1 MTQAKKK
8 KDSILNLLKYAGKY
22 KWPLIFCP
30 MVMIGEVAM
39 ETYIPKLIQRLIDE
53 AIPYSAQSGEMSQV
67 LICGGLMILMALVSM
82 GFGMAGS
89 FLGAKGGMGFG
100 RNLRQ
105 ALFEKIQRFSFKNID
120 KFSTASLVTRITTDV
135 NQTQNTLIMLVR
147 MAFRS
152 PIMFL
157 MSLFYAWQMNPS
169 LTSILFIAVP
179 LLALGIVIIM
189 RNAFPRFQ
197 IMMKKYDILNREVQE
212 NLIAIRVVKAFV
224 RSAFEKKKFG
234 DAADDVTNAQ
244 RSAEKVVLWNG
255 PLMQILMYGCVV
267 SVIWFGGQQI
277 IRGEMGVG
285 ALLTFIT
292 YITQILMALMMLSFL
307 FVGIVLSRASISRI
321 LEVLNEEPDIANP
334 ENAAAEVKDGEIE
347 FDHVGFSYAGD
358 KDNLVLQDINL
369 HIRAGETIGLI
380 GATGSAKTSLV
391 SLIPRLYDVTEGTL
405 KVGGRNVKEYDL
417 HALRDQVAMVLQ
429 KNVLFS
435 GSIKENLRWGDENAT
450 DDEITAACQAA
461 AADEFVRSFPDGY
474 ETDLGQGGV
483 NVSGGQ
489 KQRLCIARALLK
501 KPKIMI
507 LDDAT
512 SAVDTATDS
521 RIREALRSQMADTTK
536 IIIAQRITSVMDAD
550 RVVVLDNGKIAD
562 VGTHDELMARCDIYR
577 DVYQSQQKGVA

>member
-1 MTQAKKK
+1 MTREKKK

-67 LICGGLMILMALVSM
+67 LICGGLMIAMALISM

-89 FLGAKGGMGFG
+89 YLGAKGGMGFG

-234 DAADDVTNAQ
+234 DAADDVTGAQ

-255 PLMQILMYGCVV
+255 PLMQILMYGCIV
-267 SVIWFGGQQI
+267 SVLWFGGQQI

-334 ENAAAEVKDGEIE
+334 ENAATEVKDGEIE

-391 SLIPRLYDVTEGTL
+391 SLIPRLYDVTTGTL
-405 KVGGRNVKEYDL
+405 KVGGRDVKEYDL

-577 DVYQSQQKGVA
+577 DVYLSQQKGVA

>member
-1 MTQAKKK
+1 MTQEKKK

-22 KWPLIFCP
+22 KWPLILCP

-67 LICGGLMILMALVSM
+67 LICGGLMIAMALISM

-89 FLGAKGGMGFG
+89 YLGAKGGMGFG

-234 DAADDVTNAQ
+234 DAADEVTTAQ
-244 RSAEKVVLWNG
+244 RNAERVVLWNA

-307 FVGIVLSRASISRI
+307 FVSIVLSRASISRI

-334 ENAAAEVKDGEIE
+334 ENAATEVKDGEIE

-369 HIRAGETIGLI
+369 HIKAGETIGLI

-391 SLIPRLYDVTEGTL
+391 SLIPRLYDVTTGTL
-405 KVGGRNVKEYDL
+405 KVGGRDVKEYDL

-435 GSIKENLRWGDENAT
+435 GSIKENLRWGDEHAT
-450 DDEITAACQAA
+450 DEEITAACQAA

-562 VGTHDELMARCDIYR
+562 VGAHDELMARCDIYR
-577 DVYQSQQKGVA
+577 DVYLSQQKGVA

>member
-1 MTQAKKK
+1 MTQVKKK
-8 KDSILNLLKYAGKY
+8 KDSIFNLLKYAGKY

-334 ENAAAEVKDGEIE
+334 ENAATEVKDGEIE

-358 KDNLVLQDINL
+358 RDNLVLQDINL

-391 SLIPRLYDVTEGTL
+391 SLIPRLYDVTTGTL
-405 KVGGRNVKEYDL
+405 KVGGRDVKEYDL

-550 RVVVLDNGKIAD
+550 RVVVLDDGKIAD
-562 VGTHDELMARCDIYR
+562 VGTHNELMARCDIYR

>member
-1 MTQAKKK
+1 MTREKKK

-334 ENAAAEVKDGEIE
+334 ENAATEVKDGEIE

-358 KDNLVLQDINL
+358 RDNLVLQDINL

-391 SLIPRLYDVTEGTL
+391 SLIPRLYDVTTGTL
-405 KVGGRNVKEYDL
+405 KVGGRDVKEYDL

-550 RVVVLDNGKIAD
+550 RVVVLDDGKIAD

>member
-1 MTQAKKK
+1 MTQEKKK

-67 LICGGLMILMALVSM
+67 LICGGLMIVMALVSM

-89 FLGAKGGMGFG
+89 YLGAKGGMGFG

-234 DAADDVTNAQ
+234 DAADEVTTAQ
-244 RSAEKVVLWNG
+244 RNAEKVVLWNG
-255 PLMQILMYGCVV
+255 PLMQILMYGCIV
-267 SVIWFGGQQI
+267 SVIWLGGQQI

-334 ENAAAEVKDGEIE
+334 ETAATEVKDGEIE

-369 HIRAGETIGLI
+369 HIKAGETIGLI

-391 SLIPRLYDVTEGTL
+391 SLIPRLYDVTTGTL
-405 KVGGRNVKEYDL
+405 KVGGRDVREYDL

-450 DDEITAACQAA
+450 DEEITAACQAA

-550 RVVVLDNGKIAD
+550 RILVLDEGRVMDLDRKST
-562 VGTHDELMARCDIYR
+562 V
-577 DVYQSQQKGVA
+577 

>member
-1 MTQAKKK
+1 MTQKKKK
-8 KDSILNLLKYAGKY
+8 KDSFLNLLKYAGKY

-53 AIPYSAQSGEMSQV
+53 AIPNSAQSGEMSQV
-67 LICGGLMILMALVSM
+67 LICGGLMIAMALISM

-89 FLGAKGGMGFG
+89 YLGAKGGMGFG

-169 LTSILFIAVP
+169 LTSILFVAVP

-189 RNAFPRFQ
+189 RSAFPRFQ

-234 DAADDVTNAQ
+234 DAADEVTNAQ

-255 PLMQILMYGCVV
+255 PLMQILMYGCIV
-267 SVIWFGGQQI
+267 SVLWFGGQQI

-334 ENAAAEVKDGEIE
+334 ENAAAHVKDGEIE

-369 HIRAGETIGLI
+369 HIKAGETIGLI

-391 SLIPRLYDVTEGTL
+391 SLIPRLYDVTTGTL
-405 KVGGRNVKEYDL
+405 KVGGRDVREYDI

-450 DDEITAACQAA
+450 DEEITAACQAA

-474 ETDLGQGGV
+474 DTDLGQGGV

-501 KPKIMI
+501 KPRIMI

-577 DVYQSQQKGVA
+577 DVYLSQQKGVA

>member
-1 MTQAKKK
+1 MTQVKKK

-67 LICGGLMILMALVSM
+67 LICGGLMIAMALISM

-89 FLGAKGGMGFG
+89 YLGAKGGMGFG

-234 DAADDVTNAQ
+234 DAADEVTTAQ
-244 RSAEKVVLWNG
+244 RNAERVVLWNA

-307 FVGIVLSRASISRI
+307 FVSIVLSRASISRI

-334 ENAAAEVKDGEIE
+334 EKAATEVKDGEIE

-369 HIRAGETIGLI
+369 HIKAGETIGLI

-391 SLIPRLYDVTEGTL
+391 SLIPRLYDVTTGTL
-405 KVGGRNVKEYDL
+405 KVGGRDVREYDL

-450 DDEITAACQAA
+450 DEAITAACQAA

-577 DVYQSQQKGVA
+577 DVYLSQQKGVA

>member
-1 MTQAKKK
+1 MSQPKK
-8 KDSILNLLKYAGKY
+8 KDSIFRLLKYAGKY
-22 KWPLIFCP
+22 KWALMLCP
-30 MVMIGEVAM
+30 IVMIGEVAM
-39 ETYIPKLIQRLIDE
+39 ETYIPKMIQRLIDE
-53 AIPYSAQSGEMSQV
+53 AIPYSEQSGEISQV
-67 LICGGLMILMALVSM
+67 LVCGGLMILMALVSM
-82 GFGMAGS
+82 CFGMAGS
-89 FLGAKGGMGFG
+89 YLGAKGGMGFG

-105 ALFEKIQRFSFKNID
+105 ALFEKIQTFSFKNID

-135 NQTQNTLIMLVR
+135 NQTQNTLMMLVR
-147 MAFRS
+147 MGFRS
-152 PIMFL
+152 PIMFM
-157 MSLFYAWQMNPS
+157 MSLIYALQMNPS
-169 LTSILFIAVP
+169 LTTILFVAVP
-179 LLALGIVIIM
+179 LLAAGIIFIM
-189 RNAFPRFQ
+189 KNAFPRFQ
-197 IMMKKYDILNREVQE
+197 IMMKKYDIMNREVQE

-224 RSAFEKKKFG
+224 RSEYEKKKFG
-234 DAADDVTNAQ
+234 AAADDVTQAQ
-244 RSAEKVVLWNG
+244 RNAEKIVLWNG
-255 PLMQILMYGCVV
+255 PMMQILMNGCIVAV
-267 SVIWFGGQQI
+267 LWFGGQQI

-307 FVGIVLSRASISRI
+307 FLGIVLSRASISRI

-334 ENAAAEVKDGEIE
+334 AQPVTDVKDGEIE

-369 HIRAGETIGLI
+369 HIKAGETIGLI

-391 SLIPRLYDVTEGTL
+391 SLIPRLYDVTCGTL
-405 KVGGRNVKEYDL
+405 KVGGRDVRDYDM

-435 GSIKENLRWGDENAT
+435 GTIKENLRWGNEHAT
-450 DDEITAACQAA
+450 DEEITAACQAA

-501 KPKIMI
+501 NPKIMI

-521 RIREALRSQMADTTK
+521 RIREALRSHMPETTK

-562 VGTHDELMARCDIYR
+562 VGTHDELLARSEIYR
-577 DVYQSQQKGVA
+577 DVYLSQQKGVA

>member
-1 MTQAKKK
+1 MTREKKK

-67 LICGGLMILMALVSM
+67 LICGGLMIAMALISM

-89 FLGAKGGMGFG
+89 YLGAKGGMGFG

-169 LTSILFIAVP
+169 LTSILFVAVP

-189 RNAFPRFQ
+189 RSAFPRFQ

-234 DAADDVTNAQ
+234 DAADEVTNAQ

-255 PLMQILMYGCVV
+255 PLMQILMYGCIV
-267 SVIWFGGQQI
+267 SVLWFGGQQI

-307 FVGIVLSRASISRI
+307 FVSIVLSRASISRI

-334 ENAAAEVKDGEIE
+334 ETAATEVKDGEIE

-369 HIRAGETIGLI
+369 HIKAGETIGLI

-391 SLIPRLYDVTEGTL
+391 SLIPRLYDVTTGTL
-405 KVGGRNVKEYDL
+405 KVGGRDVRDYDL

-435 GSIKENLRWGDENAT
+435 GSIKENLRWGDEKAT
-450 DDEITAACQAA
+450 DEEITAACQAA
-461 AADEFVRSFPDGY
+461 AADEFVRSFPGGY

-501 KPKIMI
+501 KPRIMI

-577 DVYQSQQKGVA
+577 DVYLSQQKGVA

>member
-1 MTQAKKK
+1 MTQVKKK

-67 LICGGLMILMALVSM
+67 LICGGLMIAMALISM

-89 FLGAKGGMGFG
+89 YLGAKGGMGFG

-234 DAADDVTNAQ
+234 DAADEVTTAQ
-244 RSAEKVVLWNG
+244 RNAERVVLWNA

-307 FVGIVLSRASISRI
+307 FVSIVLSRASISRI
-321 LEVLNEEPDIANP
+321 LEVLHEEPEIASP
-334 ENAAAEVKDGEIE
+334 ENAVTEVKNGEIE

-369 HIRAGETIGLI
+369 HIKAGETIGLI

-391 SLIPRLYDVTEGTL
+391 SLIPRLYDVTTGTL
-405 KVGGRNVKEYDL
+405 KVGGRDVKEYDL

-450 DDEITAACQAA
+450 DEAITAACQAA

-577 DVYQSQQKGVA
+577 DVYLSQQKGVA